1 MNDGGSVMKKF
12 IALFLL
18 LVLIFVVSACR
29 GDGGKAPSESS
40 TPAESSNA
48 PSGAQ
53 KAETF
58 TVEDGQTAL
67 ALEDGAAIDFGCI
80 LEDGEELT
88 IQKVTPAPV
97 DSDVE
102 IYAYDFKLSS
112 GQPEGTVELI
122 IPYDDAGLDTDEEL
136 LSVCGKYLNEQ
147 SGQWENVFYTVDA
160 EANKVHILTDHLSTY
175 SVFKVRNAGKRN
187 EYIYDVNAYA
197 AYMTTK
203 EAEKL
208 IKTYAEQG
216 VSWQEDVV
224 LAFLN
229 ANSTLPMFA
238 ETNIPTLLTLGGAY
252 DDLISEPFGDALTV
266 LGIATSCTQFA
277 YDAYSNG
284 LTSKETSISGMKTVL
299 SLSLNLAS
307 SQKYLLDSFQVAYI
321 GVGVIDIALTDVMNF
336 AIDTKY
342 ESTRNMY
349 DAYYARPENNRRV
362 KDWYDLFKKIYKDN
376 KSDPQAALNKMTAE
390 IDNYVNK
397 YWDVAA
403 SDWDSWIDAFDK
415 NGSLS
420 KYPWPSK
427 SDCEKISNN
436 YKAEIYDYLQVMF
449 QSLSRD
455 MYFDALNQREK
466 EYKQLAAQLN
476 TVYTIT
482 IKEQEIEGEQPKW
495 ANCYVKLA
503 PLSDKVTAKAWTIK
517 LDDKSNGQLKFT
529 LIAHETAGFPMK
541 LEFYKTQ
548 KDWEEGKVAA
558 STKLK
563 PFKST
568 EKTFTIKTQAEK
580 VDYSGNFTGVLNV
593 TETGKDIDVTTIVTF
608 EKDFG
613 DGSYYKIVCS
623 NDETGSTYINGSYF
637 VRWSTGEANIAGAKF
652 VFTADGTS
660 FSASMRD
667 HNDKEWGVITC
678 QR

>member
-1 MNDGGSVMKKF
+1 MKRKT
-12 IALFLL
+12 ISLMLAAAILL
-18 LVLIFVVSACR
+18 SLITGLSGCGK
-29 GDGGKAPSESS
+29 GDKQSQPVI
-40 TPAESSNA
+40 
-48 PSGAQ
+48 Q
-53 KAETF
+53 QAETF
-58 TVEDGQTAL
+58 IVQEGQTAV
-67 ALEDGAAIDFGCI
+67 EMNSGVIVDFGCL
-80 LEDGEELT
+80 LEAGDEIT
-88 IQKVTPAPV
+88 VQKVSPASV

-112 GQPEGTVELI
+112 GQPEGTIELV
-122 IPYDDAGLDTDEEL
+122 IPYDDAGLGEDDEM

-147 SGQWENVFYTVDA
+147 SGQWEDVLYTVDA

-175 SVFKVRNAGKRN
+175 SVFKVTNAGKRS
-187 EYIYDVNAYA
+187 EYISDVNVYA

-203 EAEKL
+203 QAEL
-208 IKTYAEQG
+208 LLKTYAEQG
-216 VSWQEDVV
+216 VSWQEDVIS
-224 LAFLN
+224 AFLN
-229 ANSTLPMFA
+229 ANSSLPMFA
-238 ETNIPTLLTLGGAY
+238 ETNIPTLVSLGGAY
-252 DDLISEPFGDALTV
+252 DDMITEQFGNALTV

-299 SLSLNLAS
+299 NLGLNLAS
-307 SQKYLLDSFQVAYI
+307 SQKYLLDSFQVAYV

-342 ESTRNMY
+342 ESTKNMY
-349 DAYYARPENNRRV
+349 DAYYARPENKRRV
-362 KDWYDLFKKIYKDN
+362 KDWYDLFKKIYKEN
-376 KSDPQAALNKMTAE
+376 KSAPQTALDKMQSE

-397 YWDVAA
+397 YWEVAA
-403 SDWDSWIDAFDK
+403 SDWDSWIDAYEK
-415 NGSLS
+415 NGKLS
-420 KYPWPSK
+420 KYPWPSE
-427 SDCEKISNN
+427 SDRKKISSN
-436 YKAEIYDYLQVMF
+436 YKAEIYDYLRVMF

-455 MYFDALNQREK
+455 MYFDTLNQREK
-466 EYKQLAAQLN
+466 EYKKLAEQLN
-476 TVYTIT
+476 TIYTIT
-482 IKEQEIEGEQPKW
+482 IKEQEIEGKQPKW

-503 PLSDKVTAKAWTIK
+503 PLSDKAAAKAWTIK
-517 LDDKSNGQLKFT
+517 LNDNSNGQIKFT
-529 LIAHETAGFPMK
+529 LLAHETAGFPMK

-580 VDYSGNFTGVLNV
+580 VDYSGTFTGVLHV
-593 TETGKDIDVTTIVTF
+593 AETGKDIDVTTVVTF

-623 NDETGSTYINGSYF
+623 NNETGSTYINGSYF

-667 HNDKEWGVITC
+667 HNDKEWGSMTC
-678 QR
+678 QK

>member
-1 MNDGGSVMKKF
+1 MKRK
-12 IALFLL
+12 ILSLL
-18 LVLIFVVSACR
+18 LAAVMLLSLMAGLSGC
-29 GDGGKAPSESS
+29 GSGNQAK
-40 TPAESSNA
+40 TP
-48 PSGAQ
+48 GTQ
-53 KAETF
+53 KSETF

-67 ALEDGAAIDFGCI
+67 ASEDGAAIDFGCL
-80 LEDGEELT
+80 LEAGEELT
-88 IQKVTPAPV
+88 IQKVSPASI

-112 GQPEGTVELI
+112 GQPEGVVELT
-122 IPYDDAGLDTDEEL
+122 IPYDDAGLGADDEL

-147 SGQWENVFYTVDA
+147 SGQWEDVLYTVDA

-175 SVFKVRNAGKRN
+175 SVFKVTNAGKRS
-187 EYIYDVNAYA
+187 EYISDVSVYA

-203 EAEKL
+203 QAEQL
-208 IKTYAEQG
+208 LKTYAEQG
-216 VSWQEDVV
+216 VSWQEDVIS
-224 LAFLN
+224 AFLN
-229 ANSTLPMFA
+229 ANNSLPMFA
-238 ETNIPTLLTLGGAY
+238 ETNIPTLVSLGGAY
-252 DDLISEPFGDALTV
+252 DDMITEPFGNALTV

-299 SLSLNLAS
+299 NLGLNLAS
-307 SQKYLLDSFQVAYI
+307 SQKYLLDSFQVAYV

-349 DAYYARPENNRRV
+349 DAYYARPENKRRV
-362 KDWYDLFKKIYKDN
+362 KDWYDLFKKIYEEN
-376 KSDPQAALNKMTAE
+376 KSAPQTALDKMQSE

-397 YWDVAA
+397 YWEVAA
-403 SDWDSWIDAFDK
+403 SDWDSWIDAYEK
-415 NGSLS
+415 NGKLS
-420 KYPWPSK
+420 KYPWPSE
-427 SDCEKISNN
+427 SDRKKISSN

-455 MYFDALNQREK
+455 MYFDALTQREK
-466 EYKQLAAQLN
+466 EYKELAALLN
-476 TVYTIT
+476 RVYTLNFREDYDT
-482 IKEQEIEGEQPKW
+482 EKAKW
-495 ANCYVKLA
+495 ANAYVKLA
-503 PLSDKVTAKAWTIK
+503 PLSDKTTAKEWTIR
-517 LDDKSNGQLKFT
+517 LDDEANGQMKFT
-529 LIAHETAGFPMK
+529 LGAHETARFPMK
-541 LEFYKTQ
+541 VEFYKTE
-548 KDWEEGKVAA
+548 KDLEEGKVALSA
-558 STKLK
+558 KLK
-563 PFKST
+563 PFVKT
-568 EKTFTIKTQAEK
+568 EMEVILNTKTNK
-580 VDYSGNFTGVLNV
+580 VDYSGTYTGVMNV
-593 TETGKDIDVTTIVTF
+593 TETGKDIDVTTVVTF

-623 NDETGSTYINGSYF
+623 NNETQSTYINGSYF

-652 VFTADGTS
+652 VFSADGTS